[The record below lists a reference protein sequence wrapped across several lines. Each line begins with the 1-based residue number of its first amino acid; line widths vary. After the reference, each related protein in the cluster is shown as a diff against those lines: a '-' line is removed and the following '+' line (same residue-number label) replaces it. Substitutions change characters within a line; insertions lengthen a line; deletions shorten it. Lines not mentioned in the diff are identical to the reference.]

1 MLACSCDVVG
11 AARRNIGRDLGLGH
25 EEHPLLGHR
34 VRDIASGTEGELM
47 AVVLEE
53 VATHTGPRWTR
64 RAYIRPKAGGRELP
78 TALDNIEPL
87 GTP

>member
-1 MLACSCDVVG
+1 M
-11 AARRNIGRDLGLGH
+11 GR

-53 VATHTGPRWTR
+53 VDTHTGPHWTR
-64 RAYIRPKAGGRELP
+64 RAYILPETGGRELP
-78 TALDNIEPL
+78 TAVGNIEPH
-87 GTP
+87 GAP